1 MIFLFLFLYMLEG
14 QLIFF
19 SLFLDDGGDSA
30 YDGKEELQRLDILLV
45 ERSQFIV
52 KHNQMSLMIVMMTV
66 MMMCTLRLL
75 VECYYLMFI

>member
-1 MIFLFLFLYMLEG
+1 MILYLIYDFFVSFLYMLEG

-52 KHNQMSLMIVMMTV
+52 KHNQMSLMTV
-66 MMMCTLRLL
+66 MMMCTLR
-75 VECYYLMFI
+75 

>member
-30 YDGKEELQRLDILLV
+30 YDGKEELQRLDILSM

-52 KHNQMSLMIVMMTV
+52 KHNQMSLMIVMM
-66 MMMCTLRLL
+66 MCALRLL

>member
-14 QLIFF
+14 QLILFF

-52 KHNQMSLMIVMMTV
+52 KHNQMSLMTV
-66 MMMCTLRLL
+66 MMMCTLLDDSL
-75 VECYYLMFI
+75 NVII

>member
-1 MIFLFLFLYMLEG
+1 MIFLFLFLYMLEE

-30 YDGKEELQRLDILLV
+30 YDGKEELQRLDILSM

-52 KHNQMSLMIVMMTV
+52 KHNQMSLMTV

>member
-30 YDGKEELQRLDILLV
+30 YDGKEELQRLDILPM

>member
-30 YDGKEELQRLDILLV
+30 YDGKEELQRLDIL
-45 ERSQFIV
+45 
-52 KHNQMSLMIVMMTV
+52 
-66 MMMCTLRLL
+66 
-75 VECYYLMFI
+75 Y

>member
-30 YDGKEELQRLDILLV
+30 YDGKEELQRLDILSV

-52 KHNQMSLMIVMMTV
+52 KHNQMLLMTV
-66 MMMCTLRLL
+66 MMTGMMMCTFR
-75 VECYYLMFI
+75 

>member
-30 YDGKEELQRLDILLV
+30 YDGKEELQRLDILSM

-66 MMMCTLRLL
+66 MMMCTLR
-75 VECYYLMFI
+75 